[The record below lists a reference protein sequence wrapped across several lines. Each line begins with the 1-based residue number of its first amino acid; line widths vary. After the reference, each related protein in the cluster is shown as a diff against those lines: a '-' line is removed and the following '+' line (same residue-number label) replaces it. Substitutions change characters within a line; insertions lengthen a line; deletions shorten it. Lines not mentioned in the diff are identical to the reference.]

1 MIVFLCD
8 LENWLFICKSTE
20 GRWYDLLLFFLIL
33 FLDSKKD
40 EKSEKILEKLE
51 TIDDDC
57 DRHGIILVKLDNSEE
72 AGQYG
77 IEEIPSLVYFEE
89 TIPHLFEGTFWLKNL
104 KMAGAVLHISNHGW
118 SFLFNICKCSTFF

>member
-1 MIVFLCD
+1 M
-8 LENWLFICKSTE
+8 
-20 GRWYDLLLFFLIL
+20 
-33 FLDSKKD
+33 
-40 EKSEKILEKLE
+40 E

-89 TIPHLFEGTFWLKNL
+89 TIPHLFEGIFWLMNWKI
-104 KMAGAVLHISNHGW
+104 ARAVLEISNHGW
-118 SFLFNICKCSTFF
+118 SFFFKICKYSTFF